1 MEPIGT
7 PGSQRSKAQFD
18 LDEDEREQM
27 EDEDEEADKYQSTIV
42 KEPIEQIRRP
52 GRPVSQLI
60 TTAGQPGSDVL
71 RQPKDSGENSPH
83 AT

>member
-1 MEPIGT
+1 
-7 PGSQRSKAQFD
+7 
-18 LDEDEREQM
+18 M

-60 TTAGQPGSDVL
+60 TTAGQPG
-71 RQPKDSGENSPH
+71 
-83 AT
+83 